1 MAPSSGFYEA
11 LQVFSAEMGRFSQIY
26 RPQMSKEGFTYW
38 FIFIVQHSYST
49 SARVFNSADVL

>member
-38 FIFIVQHSYST
+38 FIFIVQHS
-49 SARVFNSADVL
+49 